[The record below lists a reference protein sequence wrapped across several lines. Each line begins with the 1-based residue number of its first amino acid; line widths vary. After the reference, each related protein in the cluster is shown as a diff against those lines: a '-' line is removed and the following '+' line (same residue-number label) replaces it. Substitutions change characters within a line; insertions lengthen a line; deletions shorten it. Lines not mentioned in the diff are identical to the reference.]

1 MVFKNF
7 NHPFDVLRKGT
18 MMKKKPKFD
27 ETFEFLGRCG
37 SREAIEKAIDRRLVT
52 GEPESLKE
60 WMGDR
65 CFDFC
70 SVTQIEVSASG
81 KPLYVWETPGAN
93 VCSFATRRGVLVNGQ
108 VMKYRGKKTLYST
121 SDVWIGYF
129 KQFGNYNLLFFKKE
143 VAG

>member
-1 MVFKNF
+1 MKKEPNF
-7 NHPFDVLRKGT
+7 NEAFAYIC
-18 MMKKKPKFD
+18 
-27 ETFEFLGRCG
+27 RCDI
-37 SREAIEKAIDRRLVT
+37 REEIEKAIDRRLVT
-52 GEPESLKE
+52 GKTESLKE

-65 CFDFC
+65 GFDFC

-93 VCSFATRRGVLVNGQ
+93 ICSFATRRGVLVNGQ

-121 SDVWIGYF
+121 SDIWIGYF

-143 VAG
+143 FAG

>member
-1 MVFKNF
+1 
-7 NHPFDVLRKGT
+7 

-27 ETFEFLGRCG
+27 ETFEFLSQCDI
-37 SREAIEKAIDRRLVT
+37 REEIEKAIDRRLVT
-52 GEPESLKE
+52 GKTKSLKE

-65 CFDFC
+65 GFDFC

-93 VCSFATRRGVLVNGQ
+93 ICSFATRRGVLVNGQ
-108 VMKYRGKKTLYST
+108 VMKYRGKKTLYAT

-143 VAG
+143 FAG

>member
-1 MVFKNF
+1 MKKEPNF
-7 NHPFDVLRKGT
+7 N
-18 MMKKKPKFD
+18 
-27 ETFEFLGRCG
+27 EAFEFLGRCDI
-37 SREAIEKAIDRRLVT
+37 RKEIAAEIDHRPVV

-60 WMGDR
+60 WMRDR
-65 CFDFC
+65 GFDFC

-81 KPLYVWETPGAN
+81 KPLYIWETPGAN
-93 VCSFATRRGVLVNGQ
+93 ICSFATRRGVLVNGQ

>member
-1 MVFKNF
+1 MKKEPNF
-7 NHPFDVLRKGT
+7 NEAFAYICRSDA
-18 MMKKKPKFD
+18 
-27 ETFEFLGRCG
+27 
-37 SREAIEKAIDRRLVT
+37 REKIEDAVDRRLIIE
-52 GEPESLKE
+52 EPESLKE

-65 CFDFC
+65 RFDFC

-93 VCSFATRRGVLVNGQ
+93 ICSFATRRGVLVNGQ

-121 SDVWIGYF
+121 SDIWIGYF

-143 VAG
+143 VEG

>member
-1 MVFKNF
+1 MKKEPNF
-7 NHPFDVLRKGT
+7 NEAFAYICRSDA
-18 MMKKKPKFD
+18 
-27 ETFEFLGRCG
+27 
-37 SREAIEKAIDRRLVT
+37 REKIEDAVDRRLIIE
-52 GEPESLKE
+52 EPESLKE

-93 VCSFATRRGVLVNGQ
+93 ICSFATRRGVLVNGQ

-121 SDVWIGYF
+121 SDIWIGYF

-143 VAG
+143 VEG

>member
-1 MVFKNF
+1 MKKEPNF
-7 NHPFDVLRKGT
+7 N
-18 MMKKKPKFD
+18 
-27 ETFEFLGRCG
+27 EAFEFLGRCDI
-37 SREAIEKAIDRRLVT
+37 RKEIAAEIDHRPVV

-60 WMGDR
+60 WMRDR
-65 CFDFC
+65 GFDFC

>member
-1 MVFKNF
+1 MKKEPNF
-7 NHPFDVLRKGT
+7 N
-18 MMKKKPKFD
+18 
-27 ETFEFLGRCG
+27 EAFEFLGRCDI
-37 SREAIEKAIDRRLVT
+37 RKEIAAAIDHRLVV

-60 WMGDR
+60 WMRDEP
-65 CFDFC
+65 FDTC
-70 SVTQIEVSASG
+70 SVTQIEVGYSG
-81 KPLYVWETPGAN
+81 TPLFVWDTLNAN
-93 VCSFATRRGVLVNGQ
+93 ICSVATRRGVLVNGQ